1 MLAVVYLALVGSA
14 LGFFL
19 FYWLLRQMEVTKT
32 MTMMLLHPPVAIV
45 LGWFVLGETLG
56 WRVFVGTAGII
67 AGLSLILTPKR
78 TRDRVGGSELDLNRV
93 RGLPATRAGRVRVTR
108 RSA

>member
-1 MLAVVYLALVGSA
+1 MHTIEHNAPSNSLPQVAWGALVLICGSTW
-14 LGFFL
+14 LGVRIGL
-19 FYWLLRQMEVTKT
+19 
-32 MTMMLLHPPVAIV
+32 
-45 LGWFVLGETLG
+45 

-78 TRDRVGGSELDLNRV
+78 TRGRAGGSELDLNRV
-93 RGLPATRAGRVRVTR
+93 RRLPATHAGRVRVTR